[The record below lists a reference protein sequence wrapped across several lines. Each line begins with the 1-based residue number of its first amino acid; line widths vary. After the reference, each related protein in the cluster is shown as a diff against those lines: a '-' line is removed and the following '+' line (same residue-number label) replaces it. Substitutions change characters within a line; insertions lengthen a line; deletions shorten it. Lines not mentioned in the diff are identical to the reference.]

1 METTIKRPVAVKRP
15 LVTNSREPFV
25 GVDCEV
31 ANTVYRTTNY
41 NMFGYF
47 EGNRDTIPSH
57 VKNLQQL

>member
-15 LVTNSREPFV
+15 LVTNSREPVV

-41 NMFGYF
+41 GF
-47 EGNRDTIPSH
+47 
-57 VKNLQQL
+57 